1 MQKVDE
7 QYNNLKGIIDE
18 QKEHAKNI
26 IRNLESVQN
35 YRPPPQNFTIE
46 TLEDLNSFSG
56 GVDQMISAMRQQL
69 GAGQFLEILRQK
81 KIIEDYALKLNQLKM
96 KIHQH
101 NSFFQENSRPNIQVK
116 SEVDKFRGFL
126 HDVISFEPD
135 YILAPSRPRLH
146 YFDEE

>member
-1 MQKVDE
+1 MSKVDE

-46 TLEDLNSFSG
+46 TLEDLNQFSG
-56 GVDQMISAMRQQL
+56 GVEQMILQMRQQL
-69 GAGQFLEILRQK
+69 SSSQFLDILRQK
-81 KIIEDYALKLNQLKM
+81 KAVEDYSAQLNALKT

-101 NSFFQENSRPNIQVK
+101 NSFF
-116 SEVDKFRGFL
+116 
-126 HDVISFEPD
+126 
-135 YILAPSRPRLH
+135 
-146 YFDEE
+146 